1 MKKIFGISNLGYA
14 IILVIIIAIAMI
26 LSTPMIKK
34 KKKNKNLS
42 DNIENQDDSVI
53 YSSDKKYEQDTYM
66 EDKYSKDDFSKNYSN
81 SSMNVSEDILELER
95 RLNSRVDNIEQ
106 RQNELKRNLE
116 NKSDVKDA
124 YICSIE
130 GFLDSDNNVVSL
142 DSQHASSDLK
152 SQKFVFVCQYK

>member
-1 MKKIFGISNLGYA
+1 MKKNFGMSNLGYA
-14 IILVIIIAIAMI
+14 IMLVIIIAIVMI
-26 LSTPMIKK
+26 LSTPMIINNT
-34 KKKNKNLS
+34 KNKNIS
-42 DNIENQDDSVI
+42 DNIEKQDDSSI
-53 YSSDKKYEQDTYM
+53 YSNEKKYEQDTYS
-66 EDKYSKDDFSKNYSN
+66 EDKYNKDDFSKNYSN
-81 SSMNVSEDILELER
+81 SSMNVSEDILDLER

-130 GFLDSDNNVVSL
+130 GFLDSDNNVVPV
-142 DSQHASSDLK
+142 DSPQASSDLK